1 MARKNMR
8 SYCQLYKPV
17 QYLNTQSLVP
27 ELTYREFYPSTYLSG
42 FISCYWIVETKAH
55 EVNHIRHRILPDGCI
70 DIVFDLIAR
79 HAFLCGLAD
88 QTEYLTLNGK
98 IQYFGIRFLPRV
110 ISYVFKKDTAESLNG
125 KFKLS
130 DISKPLR
137 QMAFSVLE
145 KKNIID
151 YIRNV
156 EHHLALFFY
165 DYEINEK
172 FKSLLNHTLAK
183 KGNITVKELSRYH
196 FISEKQIG
204 RHFIHNTGASTK
216 PFLRILRFQNAYQSL
231 AAHKRSSISLA
242 LEAGY
247 YDQSHLIK
255 DLKHFLGNLNPCSPQ
270 FFTSGLVL

>member
-1 MARKNMR
+1 MVRKKLT
-8 SYCQLYKPV
+8 SSSQLYKPV

-98 IQYFGIRFLPRV
+98 IRYFGIRFLPHV
-110 ISYVFKKDTAESLNG
+110 ISYIFKSETPESLNG
-125 KFKLS
+125 KFELS

-137 QMAFSVLE
+137 EMALTVLE
-145 KKNIID
+145 KTNLCD
-151 YIRNV
+151 YIRV
-156 EHHLALFFY
+156 IEHQLGLFFY

-172 FKSLLNHTLAK
+172 FKALLNHALK
-183 KGNITVKELSRYH
+183 NKGNITVKELSRFH
-196 FISEKQIG
+196 SISEKQIG
-204 RHFIHNTGASTK
+204 RHFIHNTGTSTK
-216 PFLRILRFQNAYQSL
+216 RFLRILRFQNAYQSL
-231 AAHKRSSISLA
+231 AAYKRSSIFLA
-242 LEAGY
+242 LDAGY

-255 DLKHFLGNLNPCSPQ
+255 DLKHFLGNLENIC
-270 FFTSGLVL
+270 